1 MRREVK
7 IVYTDFKTASK
18 EEDVVDM
25 PEDVEEILKK
35 IHIMFARCE
44 SLDGTPD
51 RVIVSKQEMFVLL
64 EELNKAIYA
73 VLDRYE
79 ATSRSREMALLE
91 QNRKAAQI
99 EADAHARADDVQA
112 SACLYTDGV
121 LGRVKDMLE
130 DTKKS
135 LKHQLI
141 ELMAAIESE
150 QQTLVDNKE
159 TVREELSQY
168 QDGTTYL
175 ELLEKMRDVQRKKA
189 SAEGE
194 DEEEQEKEQ
203 GKKPGFVIRVN
214 NPGENTGVTYSK
226 RKHGRAARENGHE
239 AGQSSAPAGSGEE
252 QDAVVPVPKG
262 TVFTAEDFDLDAE
275 YEQWKDSQGQGEGEP
290 RETKK
295 GVFAG
300 IFGKKK
306 K

>member
-1 MRREVK
+1 
-7 IVYTDFKTASK
+7 
-18 EEDVVDM
+18 M

-44 SLDGTPD
+44 ALEGTPD

-64 EELNKAIYA
+64 EELNKAIYG

-79 ATSRSREMALLE
+79 ATTRSREMALLE

-99 EADAHARADDVQA
+99 EADAHAKADDVQA

-121 LGRVKDMLE
+121 LGKVKDMLE
-130 DTKKS
+130 DTKKN

-141 ELMAAIESE
+141 ELMAAIEGE
-150 QQTLVDNKE
+150 QATLDDNKE
-159 TVREELSQY
+159 NVRDELSQY

-175 ELLEKMRDVQRKKA
+175 ELLEKMREAQRKKA
-189 SAEGE
+189 SNDEE
-194 DEEEQEKEQ
+194 EEEQEEEK
-203 GKKPGFVIRVN
+203 GSKPGIVIRVN

-226 RKHGRAARENGHE
+226 RKHGRAAREKN
-239 AGQSSAPAGSGEE
+239 AGAAQNAQAAGSEATGDE
-252 QDAVVPVPKG
+252 VPAPKG
-262 TVFTAEDFDLDAE
+262 TVYTAEDFNLDAE
-275 YEQWKDSQGQGEGEP
+275 YEQWKDEQGKSEGETP
-290 RETKK
+290 RQKK

-306 K
+306 Q

>member
-1 MRREVK
+1 
-7 IVYTDFKTASK
+7 
-18 EEDVVDM
+18 M
-25 PEDVEEILKK
+25 PEVVEEILKK

-44 SLDGTPD
+44 ALEGTPD
-51 RVIVSKQEMFVLL
+51 RVIVSKQEMFGLL
-64 EELNKAIYA
+64 EELNKAIYD

-99 EADAHARADDVQA
+99 EADAHAKADDVQA

-150 QQTLVDNKE
+150 QETLDDNKE
-159 TVREELSQY
+159 NVREELAQY
-168 QDGTTYL
+168 QDGSTYL
-175 ELLEKMRDVQRKKA
+175 ELLEKMREVQRKKA
-189 SAEGE
+189 SSDGE
-194 DEEEQEKEQ
+194 DEEEQEEEK
-203 GKKPGFVIRVN
+203 GSKPGIVIRVN

-226 RKHGRAARENGHE
+226 RKHGRASRENKRGD
-239 AGQSSAPAGSGEE
+239 GQNSTVEGVGANSGSEE
-252 QDAVVPVPKG
+252 VPVPKG
-262 TVFTAEDFDLDAE
+262 TVFTAEDFNLDAE
-275 YEQWKDSQGQGEGEP
+275 YEQWKDAQGQGEGEP
-290 RETKK
+290 KETKK

-300 IFGKKK
+300 LFGKKK
-306 K
+306 KA

>member
-1 MRREVK
+1 
-7 IVYTDFKTASK
+7 
-18 EEDVVDM
+18 M

-99 EADAHARADDVQA
+99 EADAHAKADDVQA

-150 QQTLVDNKE
+150 QQTLDDNKE
-159 TVREELSQY
+159 TVREELAQY

-175 ELLEKMRDVQRKKA
+175 ELLEKMRDAQRKKA
-189 SAEGE
+189 SSDEE
-194 DEEEQEKEQ
+194 DEEEQEEDK
-203 GKKPGFVIRVN
+203 GSKPGIVIRIN
-214 NPGENTGVTYSK
+214 NPGENSGVTYSK
-226 RKHGRAARENGHE
+226 RKHGRAAREKNGG
-239 AGQSSAPAGSGEE
+239 AGQNNTVAGVGEE
-252 QDAVVPVPKG
+252 SIAEELPVPKG
-262 TVFTAEDFDLDAE
+262 TVFTAEDFNLDAE
-275 YEQWKDSQGQGEGEP
+275 YEQWKDSQGKSEEEP

-300 IFGKKK
+300 MFGKKK
-306 K
+306 KS

>member
-1 MRREVK
+1 
-7 IVYTDFKTASK
+7 
-18 EEDVVDM
+18 M

-44 SLDGTPD
+44 ALEGTPD

-64 EELNKAIYA
+64 EELNKAIYG

-79 ATSRSREMALLE
+79 ATTRSREMALLE

-99 EADAHARADDVQA
+99 EADAHAKADDVQA

-121 LGRVKDMLE
+121 LGKVKDMLE
-130 DTKKS
+130 DTKKN

-141 ELMAAIESE
+141 ELMAAIEGE
-150 QQTLVDNKE
+150 QATLDDNKE
-159 TVREELSQY
+159 NVRDELSQY

-175 ELLEKMRDVQRKKA
+175 ELLEKMREAQRKKA
-189 SAEGE
+189 SNDEE
-194 DEEEQEKEQ
+194 EEEQEEEK
-203 GKKPGFVIRVN
+203 GSKPGIVIRVN

-226 RKHGRAARENGHE
+226 RKHGRAAREKN
-239 AGQSSAPAGSGEE
+239 AGAAQNAQAAGSETTGDE
-252 QDAVVPVPKG
+252 VPAPKG
-262 TVFTAEDFDLDAE
+262 TVYTAEDFNLDAE
-275 YEQWKDSQGQGEGEP
+275 YEQWKDEQGKSEGEAP
-290 RETKK
+290 RQKK

-306 K
+306 Q

>member
-1 MRREVK
+1 
-7 IVYTDFKTASK
+7 
-18 EEDVVDM
+18 M

-44 SLDGTPD
+44 ALEGTPD

-64 EELNKAIYA
+64 EELNKAIYG

-79 ATSRSREMALLE
+79 ATTRSREMALLE

-99 EADAHARADDVQA
+99 EADAHAKADDVQA

-121 LGRVKDMLE
+121 LGKVKDMLE
-130 DTKKS
+130 DTKKN

-141 ELMAAIESE
+141 ELMAAIEGE
-150 QQTLVDNKE
+150 QATLDDNKE
-159 TVREELSQY
+159 NVREELSQY

-175 ELLEKMRDVQRKKA
+175 ELLEKMREAQRKKA
-189 SAEGE
+189 SNDEE
-194 DEEEQEKEQ
+194 EEEQEEEK
-203 GKKPGFVIRVN
+203 GSKPGIVIRVN

-226 RKHGRAARENGHE
+226 RKHGRAAREKNAG
-239 AGQSSAPAGSGEE
+239 AGQNAQATGSEATGDE
-252 QDAVVPVPKG
+252 VPVPKG
-262 TVFTAEDFDLDAE
+262 TVFTAEDFNLDAE
-275 YEQWKDSQGQGEGEP
+275 YEQWKDEQGKSEGEAP
-290 RETKK
+290 RQKK

-306 K
+306 Q

>member
-1 MRREVK
+1 
-7 IVYTDFKTASK
+7 
-18 EEDVVDM
+18 M

-44 SLDGTPD
+44 ALEGTPD

-64 EELNKAIYA
+64 EELNKAIYG

-79 ATSRSREMALLE
+79 ATTRSREMALLE

-99 EADAHARADDVQA
+99 EADAHAKADDVQA

-121 LGRVKDMLE
+121 LGKVKDMLE
-130 DTKKS
+130 DTKKN

-141 ELMAAIESE
+141 ELMAAIEGE
-150 QQTLVDNKE
+150 QATLDDNKE
-159 TVREELSQY
+159 NVRDELSQY

-175 ELLEKMRDVQRKKA
+175 ELLEKMREAQRKKA
-189 SAEGE
+189 SSDEE
-194 DEEEQEKEQ
+194 EEEQEEEK
-203 GKKPGFVIRVN
+203 GSKPGIVIRVN

-226 RKHGRAARENGHE
+226 RKHGRAAREKN
-239 AGQSSAPAGSGEE
+239 AGAAQNAQAAGSEATGDE
-252 QDAVVPVPKG
+252 VPAPKG
-262 TVFTAEDFDLDAE
+262 TVYTAEDFNLDAE
-275 YEQWKDSQGQGEGEP
+275 YEQWKDEQGKSEGEAP
-290 RETKK
+290 RQKK

-306 K
+306 Q

>member
-1 MRREVK
+1 
-7 IVYTDFKTASK
+7 
-18 EEDVVDM
+18 M

-44 SLDGTPD
+44 ALEGTPD

-64 EELNKAIYA
+64 EELNKAIYG

-79 ATSRSREMALLE
+79 ATTRSREMALLE

-99 EADAHARADDVQA
+99 EADAHAKADDVQA

-121 LGRVKDMLE
+121 LGKVKDMLE
-130 DTKKS
+130 DTKKN

-141 ELMAAIESE
+141 ELMAAIEGE
-150 QQTLVDNKE
+150 QATLDDNKE
-159 TVREELSQY
+159 NVRDELSQY

-175 ELLEKMRDVQRKKA
+175 ELLEKMREAQRKKA
-189 SAEGE
+189 SNDEE
-194 DEEEQEKEQ
+194 EEEQEEEK
-203 GKKPGFVIRVN
+203 GSKPGIVIRVN

-226 RKHGRAARENGHE
+226 RKHGRAAREKN
-239 AGQSSAPAGSGEE
+239 AGAAQNAQAAGSEATGDE
-252 QDAVVPVPKG
+252 VPAPKG
-262 TVFTAEDFDLDAE
+262 TVYTAEDFNLDAE
-275 YEQWKDSQGQGEGEP
+275 YEQWKDEQGKSEGEAP
-290 RETKK
+290 RQKK

-306 K
+306 Q